1 MKTEKISALI
11 KTYLELKDNRIKDR
25 VEGSD
30 LLRVLQEE
38 GDLLKE
44 ANKEAKTLLLEVKKK

>member
-1 MKTEKISALI
+1 METEKISALV
-11 KTYLELKDNRIKDR
+11 KTYLRLKDNRIKGR

-30 LLRVLQEE
+30 LLRVLQKE